1 MSERK
6 ELRVPR
12 ISAPTVAEHRT
23 MVQQQLVDAAEHI
36 LRSRQPDALTASAV
50 THAVGIARNSIYRY
64 VDSVDDLR
72 GLVLA
77 RHLPSWLEAVE
88 NELASIEDP
97 ADRIAV
103 WVRANVEQA
112 ARSGH
117 GWLMSLGQTTA
128 PSEATIKVMESAHAI
143 MRDVL
148 ADAWSSLVEDRESAM
163 VGAALVRGLLDACFK
178 QLDAGRD
185 VELVARLGEESARRV
200 VATVVGSA

>member
-1 MSERK
+1 M
-6 ELRVPR
+6 PR

-23 MVQQQLVDAAEHI
+23 MVQQQLVDAAEQI
-36 LRSRQPDALTASAV
+36 LRSREPDALTASAV

-77 RHLPSWLEAVE
+77 RHLPSWLDAVAS
-88 NELASIEDP
+88 ELASIDDP

-148 ADAWSSLVEDRESAM
+148 ANAWGKLVDDRDTAM

-185 VELVARLGEESARRV
+185 PELVARLGEESARRV
-200 VATVVGSA
+200 VSTVVESHTHAV

>member
-1 MSERK
+1 M
-6 ELRVPR
+6 PR
-12 ISAPTVAEHRT
+12 ISAPTVAEHRS
-23 MVQQQLVDAAEHI
+23 MVQQHLVDAAERI
-36 LRSRQPDALTASAV
+36 LRSGEPDALTASAV
-50 THAVGIARNSIYRY
+50 TAAVGIARNSIYRY

-77 RHLPSWLEAVE
+77 RHLPSWLDAVE
-88 NELASIEDP
+88 QELASIDDP

-148 ADAWSSLVEDRESAM
+148 ANAWGKLVDDRDVAM

-200 VATVVGSA
+200 VATVIESRSHSL

>member
-1 MSERK
+1 M
-6 ELRVPR
+6 PR

-23 MVQQQLVDAAEHI
+23 MVQQQLVDAAEKI
-36 LRSRQPDALTASAV
+36 LRSGQPEALTASAV
-50 THAVGIARNSIYRY
+50 TAAVGIARNSIYRY

-72 GLVLA
+72 GMVLA
-77 RHLPSWLEAVE
+77 RHLPAWLDAVE
-88 NELASIEDP
+88 SELASIDDP
-97 ADRIAV
+97 AERIAV

-128 PSEATIKVMESAHAI
+128 PSEATIKVMESAHSI

-148 ADAWSSLVEDRESAM
+148 ADAWNALVDDRETALI
-163 VGAALVRGLLDACFK
+163 GAGLIRGILDSTFK

-185 VELVARLGEESARRV
+185 PELIATLGEAAARSV
-200 VATVVGSA
+200 TVTVVNSR

>member
-1 MSERK
+1 M
-6 ELRVPR
+6 PR

-23 MVQQQLVDAAEHI
+23 MVQQQLVDAAEQI
-36 LRSRQPDALTASAV
+36 LRSGQPDALTASAV

-77 RHLPSWLEAVE
+77 RHLPSWLDAVE
-88 NELASIEDP
+88 NELASIDDP

-128 PSEATIKVMESAHAI
+128 PSVATIKVMESAHAI

-148 ADAWSSLVEDRESAM
+148 FNAWGKLVDDRDAGM
-163 VGAALVRGLLDACFK
+163 VGAGLVRGLLDACFK

-200 VATVVGSA
+200 VATVVESS

>member
-1 MSERK
+1 M
-6 ELRVPR
+6 PR

-23 MVQQQLVDAAEHI
+23 MVQQQLVDAAEQI
-36 LRSRQPDALTASAV
+36 LRSGQPDALTASAV

-77 RHLPSWLEAVE
+77 RHLPSWLDAVE
-88 NELASIEDP
+88 IELASIDDP

-148 ADAWSSLVEDRESAM
+148 FNAWGKLVEDRDTAM
-163 VGAALVRGLLDACFK
+163 VGAGLVRGLLDACFK

-185 VELVARLGEESARRV
+185 AELVARLGEESARRV
-200 VATVVGSA
+200 VATVVESN

>member
-1 MSERK
+1 M
-6 ELRVPR
+6 PR

-23 MVQQQLVDAAEHI
+23 MVQQQLVDAAEQI
-36 LRSRQPDALTASAV
+36 LRSREPDALTASAV

-77 RHLPSWLEAVE
+77 RHLPAWLDAVE
-88 NELASIEDP
+88 SELSSIEDP

-112 ARSGH
+112 DRSGH
-117 GWLMSLGQTTA
+117 GWLMSLGQTTT
-128 PSEATIKVMESAHAI
+128 PSEATIKVMESAHAV

-148 ADAWSSLVEDRESAM
+148 ANAWAALVEDREAAM

-185 VELVARLGEESARRV
+185 VKLVARLGEESARRV
-200 VATVVGSA
+200 VATVVDSV

>member
-1 MSERK
+1 M
-6 ELRVPR
+6 PR

-23 MVQQQLVDAAEHI
+23 MVQQQLVDAAEQI

-77 RHLPSWLEAVE
+77 RHLPSWLDAVE

-112 ARSGH
+112 DRSGH

-148 ADAWSSLVEDRESAM
+148 ANAWSALVEDRDSAM

>member
-1 MSERK
+1 M
-6 ELRVPR
+6 PR

-23 MVQQQLVDAAEHI
+23 MVQQQLVDAAEQI
-36 LRSRQPDALTASAV
+36 LRSREPDALTASAV

-77 RHLPSWLEAVE
+77 RHLPSWLDAVE
-88 NELASIEDP
+88 SELATIEDP

-117 GWLMSLGQTTA
+117 GWLMTLGQTTA

-148 ADAWSSLVEDRESAM
+148 ANAWGKLVHDRDTAM
-163 VGAALVRGLLDACFK
+163 VGAGLIRGLLDACFK

-200 VATVVGSA
+200 VATVVESQNHTL

>member
-1 MSERK
+1 M
-6 ELRVPR
+6 PR

-23 MVQQQLVDAAEHI
+23 MVQQQLVDAAESI
-36 LRSRQPDALTASAV
+36 LRSGEPDALTASAV

-77 RHLPSWLEAVE
+77 RHLPAWLDAVE
-88 NELASIEDP
+88 HELATIDDP
-97 ADRIAV
+97 VDRIAV

-117 GWLMSLGQTTA
+117 GWLMNLGQTTA

-148 ADAWSSLVEDRESAM
+148 ANAWGELVDDRDTAM
-163 VGAALVRGLLDACFK
+163 VGAGLIRGILDSTFK
-178 QLDAGRD
+178 QLDGGRD
-185 VELVARLGEESARRV
+185 PELVARLGEASARCV
-200 VATVVGSA
+200 TATVVNSR

>member
-1 MSERK
+1 
-6 ELRVPR
+6 
-12 ISAPTVAEHRT
+12 
-23 MVQQQLVDAAEHI
+23 MVQQQLVDAAEQI
-36 LRSRQPDALTASAV
+36 LRSGDPDALTASAV
-50 THAVGIARNSIYRY
+50 SSAVGIARNSIYRY

-77 RHLPSWLEAVE
+77 RHLPDWLDAVE
-88 NELASIEDP
+88 NALSTVDDP

-117 GWLMSLGQTTA
+117 GWLMGLGQTTV
-128 PSEATIKVMESAHAI
+128 PSEATIKVMETAHAV

-148 ADAWSSLVEDRESAM
+148 ADSWRKIAPDPDSAL
-163 VGAALVRGLLDACFK
+163 VGAGLIRGILDACFK

-185 VELVARLGEESARRV
+185 PELVARLGESSARCV
-200 VATVVGSA
+200 VATATADH

>member
-1 MSERK
+1 M
-6 ELRVPR
+6 PR
-12 ISAPTVAEHRT
+12 ISAPTVAEHRS
-23 MVQQQLVDAAEHI
+23 MVQQQLVDAAEQI
-36 LRSRQPDALTASAV
+36 LRSGQPDALTASAV
-50 THAVGIARNSIYRY
+50 TAAVGIARNSIYRY

-77 RHLPSWLEAVE
+77 RHLPAWLDAVE
-88 NELASIEDP
+88 HELASIDDP

-117 GWLMSLGQTTA
+117 GWLMGLGQTTV
-128 PSEATIKVMESAHAI
+128 PSDATIKVMESAHAI

-148 ADAWSSLVEDRESAM
+148 ADAWGKLVEDRDTAM
-163 VGAALVRGLLDACFK
+163 VGAGLIRGILDSTFK

-185 VELVARLGEESARRV
+185 PELVARLGEQSARCV
-200 VATVVGSA
+200 TATVVNSR

>member
-1 MSERK
+1 M
-6 ELRVPR
+6 PR
-12 ISAPTVAEHRT
+12 ISAPTVAEHRV
-23 MVQQQLVDAAEHI
+23 MVQQQLVDAAEQI
-36 LRSRQPDALTASAV
+36 LRSGDPDALTASAV
-50 THAVGIARNSIYRY
+50 SSAVGIARNSIYRY

-77 RHLPSWLEAVE
+77 RHLPDWLDAVE
-88 NELASIEDP
+88 NALSTVDDP

-117 GWLMSLGQTTA
+117 GWLMGLGQTTV
-128 PSEATIKVMESAHAI
+128 PSEATIKVMETAHAV

-148 ADAWSSLVEDRESAM
+148 ADSWRKIAPDPDSAL
-163 VGAALVRGLLDACFK
+163 VGAGLIRGILDACFK

-185 VELVARLGEESARRV
+185 PELVARLGESSARCV
-200 VATVVGSA
+200 VATATADH

>member
-1 MSERK
+1 M
-6 ELRVPR
+6 PR

-23 MVQQQLVDAAEHI
+23 MVQQHLVDAAEQI
-36 LRSRQPDALTASAV
+36 LRSGQPDALTASAV

-77 RHLPSWLEAVE
+77 RHLPSWLDAVE
-88 NELASIEDP
+88 SELASIDDP

-148 ADAWSSLVEDRESAM
+148 ANAWGKLVDDRETAM

-185 VELVARLGEESARRV
+185 VELVAQLGEESTRRV
-200 VATVVGSA
+200 VATVVDSRSHVD

>member
-1 MSERK
+1 M
-6 ELRVPR
+6 PR

-23 MVQQQLVDAAEHI
+23 MVQRQLVDAAEKI
-36 LRSRQPDALTASAV
+36 LRSGEPDALTASAV
-50 THAVGIARNSIYRY
+50 TAAVGIARNSIYRY
-64 VDSVDDLR
+64 VESVDDLR

-88 NELASIEDP
+88 NELATIEDP
-97 ADRIAV
+97 AERIAL

-117 GWLMSLGQTTA
+117 GWLMGLGQTTV
-128 PSEATIKVMESAHAI
+128 PSEATIKVMETAHAI

-148 ADAWSSLVEDRESAM
+148 KDAWGKLVEDRDTAM
-163 VGAALVRGLLDACFK
+163 VGAGLIRGVLDATFK

-185 VELVARLGEESARRV
+185 PELVARLGEQSARCI
-200 VATVVGSA
+200 VATVTGGH

>member
-1 MSERK
+1 M
-6 ELRVPR
+6 PR

-23 MVQQQLVDAAEHI
+23 MVQQQLVDAAEQI
-36 LRSRQPDALTASAV
+36 LRSRERDALTASAV

-77 RHLPSWLEAVE
+77 RHLPSWLDAVE
-88 NELASIEDP
+88 NELATIEDP

-148 ADAWSSLVEDRESAM
+148 ANAWGKLVDDRDTAM
-163 VGAALVRGLLDACFK
+163 VGAGLIRGLLDACFK

-200 VATVVGSA
+200 VATVVESQNHTL

>member
-1 MSERK
+1 M
-6 ELRVPR
+6 PR

-23 MVQQQLVDAAEHI
+23 MVQHHLVDAAEQI
-36 LRSRQPDALTASAV
+36 LRSGQPDALTASAV
-50 THAVGIARNSIYRY
+50 TSAVGIARNSIYRY

-77 RHLPSWLEAVE
+77 RHLPSWLDAVE
-88 NELASIEDP
+88 NELASIDDP

-148 ADAWSSLVEDRESAM
+148 SDAWGKLVEDRDAAM

-178 QLDAGRD
+178 QLEAGRD

-200 VATVVGSA
+200 VATVVGSR

>member
-1 MSERK
+1 M
-6 ELRVPR
+6 PR
-12 ISAPTVAEHRT
+12 ISAPTVVEHRS
-23 MVQQQLVDAAEHI
+23 MVQSQLVDAAEQI
-36 LRSRQPDALTASAV
+36 LRSGQPDALTASAV

-77 RHLPSWLEAVE
+77 RHLPSWLDAVE

-117 GWLMSLGQTTA
+117 GWLMNLGQTTA

-148 ADAWSSLVEDRESAM
+148 ANAWGKLVDDRDSAM

-178 QLDAGRD
+178 QLEAGRD

-200 VATVVGSA
+200 VATVVENR

>member
-1 MSERK
+1 MPK
-6 ELRVPR
+6 

-23 MVQQQLVDAAEHI
+23 MVQQQLVDAAEQI

-77 RHLPSWLEAVE
+77 RHLPSWLDAVE

-112 ARSGH
+112 DRSGH

-148 ADAWSSLVEDRESAM
+148 ANAWSALVEDRDSAM

-200 VATVVGSA
+200 VATVVGSD